1 MNTLDGLLGLA
12 LGIGLAAACGFR
24 VFVPLLVAG
33 IASKAGYL
41 ELAGGFSWMGSNL
54 AIAIFAVATALEIG
68 AYWIPWVD
76 NALDVV
82 ATPSAVIA
90 GTLVAASTLGDT
102 APVLQWTLA
111 AIAGGGAAGLVQTAT
126 TVVRQVSSATTGGL
140 ANPLLSTAEAAG
152 SATLSILVVLVPL
165 VGIVLLGAA
174 AWLLLRLVRRRGSAE
189 LATA

>member
-24 VFVPLLVAG
+24 VFVPLLVAS

-41 ELAGGFSWMGSNL
+41 ELAGGFAWMGSNL
-54 AIAIFAVATALEIG
+54 AVAIFAVATVLEIG

-82 ATPSAVIA
+82 ATPAAVIA
-90 GTLVAASTLGDT
+90 GTLVAASTLGET
-102 APVLQWTLA
+102 SSVLQWTLA

>member
-1 MNTLDGLLGLA
+1 MTTLDGLLGLA

-33 IASKAGYL
+33 IAAKAGYL

-54 AIAIFAVATALEIG
+54 AIAIFAVATALEIA
-68 AYWIPWVD
+68 AYWVPWVD

-82 ATPSAVIA
+82 ATPSAVVA
-90 GTLVAASTLGDT
+90 GTLVAASTLGET
-102 APVLQWTLA
+102 SPVLQWTLA

-126 TVVRQVSSATTGGL
+126 TVLRQVSSATTGGL

-152 SATLSILVVLVPL
+152 SAVLSVLVVLVPV
-165 VGIVLLGAA
+165 VGVVLLGVAV
-174 AWLLLRLVRRRGSAE
+174 WLLVKLLRRRNGGQLVA
-189 LATA
+189 A